1 MKINKRLLFTC
12 IAIPIIVGMIAA
24 ILTRDSMKVFESLLQ
39 PPLSPPGWLFPVVWT
54 VLYILM
60 GISSYLVLTADADKD
75 EKLKAIRLYGYQL
88 VVNFLWPTLFFNF
101 GWYLFSFFWLLLLWI
116 MVLVMI
122 LRFRDIN
129 KLAAYMN
136 IPYLIWLTFAGY
148 LNLEIWLLNG

>member
-24 ILTRDSMKVFESLLQ
+24 LLTRDSMKVFESLLQ

-75 EKLKAIRLYGYQL
+75 EKLKAVRLYGYQL

-122 LRFRDIN
+122 LRFKDIN

-148 LNLEIWLLNG
+148 LNLGIWLLNG